1 MANSKHLE
9 EQYRIHNWWKA
20 NREKIKLRIIES
32 FNLEETFKI

>member
-9 EQYRIHNWWKA
+9 EQYRIHNWWKD